1 MAQIEIL
8 RAKIH
13 RATVTDCLI
22 DYCGSLTIDPQ
33 LMEAVGIFPYEK
45 IEVANIT
52 NGNRFT
58 TYAITGKPG
67 DMIVNGAAARLA
79 AKGDTIIVM
88 AYARIDDAEA
98 AGFKP
103 KVAIMAPGNEIK
115 ELRT

>member
-67 DMIVNGAAARLA
+67 DMIVNGA
-79 AKGDTIIVM
+79 GDTIIVM